1 MINGDP
7 NDFLDTVYSGQEIFF
22 IYRGNHYMYQGY
34 TQQEGLLTMELIPI
48 TEDDKPVW
56 KCTVAFDECLDVFQ
70 KAPIFDGKTFWD
82 AEKDIEWT
90 DE

>member
-34 TQQEGLLTMELIPI
+34 TQQEGLLTMELVPI
-48 TEDDKPVW
+48 M
-56 KCTVAFDECLDVFQ
+56 CLQ
-70 KAPIFDGKTFWD
+70 NS
-82 AEKDIEWT
+82 
-90 DE
+90 